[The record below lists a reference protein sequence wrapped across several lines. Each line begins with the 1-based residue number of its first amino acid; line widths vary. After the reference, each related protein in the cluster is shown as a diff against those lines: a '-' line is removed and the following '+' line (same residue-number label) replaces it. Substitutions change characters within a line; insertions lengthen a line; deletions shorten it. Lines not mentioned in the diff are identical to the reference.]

1 MRELDWVTGLTGMQ
15 VRSNEL
21 LTNAGAEARLGDWT
35 YGDAGARLRDWTYV
49 EDGSALIDIAH

>member
-1 MRELDWVTGLTGMQ
+1 MTGLTGMQ